1 MERKEC
7 FHIRLEDL
15 RFYSHIGIAEQER
28 LVGNEFR
35 VDMHLT
41 LTADCFRA
49 EELTSTV
56 SYADAY
62 AMVEKVMQ
70 QTHLLL
76 ESVAMEIADSI
87 SIKWPQVERVAVKI
101 TKLSVPIDK
110 MNGSAS
116 VEYVSEKIC
125 EK

>member
-1 MERKEC
+1 MERKEY
-7 FHIRLEDL
+7 FNIRLEDL
-15 RFYSHIGIAEQER
+15 RFYSHIGVAEQER

-35 VDMHLT
+35 VDMHLK
-41 LTADCFRA
+41 LTADGFRA

-62 AMVEKVMQ
+62 AMVEKVMR

-87 SIKWPQVERVAVKI
+87 GIRWPQVERVSVKI
-101 TKLSVPIDK
+101 TKLSVPIDN
-110 MNGSAS
+110 MSGSAS
-116 VEYVSEKIC
+116 VEYVC
-125 EK
+125 EKDMKK